1 MINSRNLMLYN
12 ISAINPS
19 CVRYV
24 VRNTNPSSAFQIYE
38 LSYFLNV
45 ASAITFLG
53 ALLPVHNSN
62 WT

>member
-1 MINSRNLMLYN
+1 MINSR
-12 ISAINPS
+12 ISISNDITHAGGVNGTYIVQQQIS
-19 CVRYV
+19 
-24 VRNTNPSSAFQIYE
+24 SSAFQIYE